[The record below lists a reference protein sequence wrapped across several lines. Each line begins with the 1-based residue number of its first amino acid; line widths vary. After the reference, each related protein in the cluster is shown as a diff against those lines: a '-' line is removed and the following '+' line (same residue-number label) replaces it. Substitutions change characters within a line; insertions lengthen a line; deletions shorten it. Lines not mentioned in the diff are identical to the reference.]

1 MVRRVQT
8 EQPSHA
14 EILAALMA
22 SSQRSDER
30 LAQGSE
36 RFMSIERKL
45 ESIVEALEPLPQ
57 MRTDMAQMQKDIS
70 ATKEL
75 VEAWNA
81 VKTGGKFV
89 TWLGAIAA
97 ALAAVWVVASGLLK
111 HMR

>member
-1 MVRRVQT
+1 
-8 EQPSHA
+8 
-14 EILAALMA
+14 
-22 SSQRSDER
+22 
-30 LAQGSE
+30 
-36 RFMSIERKL
+36 MSIERKL
-45 ESIVEALEPLPQ
+45 ESIVEALEPMPQ
-57 MRTDMAQMQKDIS
+57 MRSDITQMQKDVA

-97 ALAAVWVVASGLLK
+97 ALAALWVVGVGLLK